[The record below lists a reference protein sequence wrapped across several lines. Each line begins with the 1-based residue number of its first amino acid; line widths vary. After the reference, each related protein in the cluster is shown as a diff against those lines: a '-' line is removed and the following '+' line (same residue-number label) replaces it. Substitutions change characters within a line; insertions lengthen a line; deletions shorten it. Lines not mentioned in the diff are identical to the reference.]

1 MGNTSSHTIDT
12 SASKKRFN
20 NFYEVIDY
28 IATDY
33 ILTLDFQSLSKVS
46 ENPDYCNELII
57 LTSDIIN
64 KHFTELEVRYIA
76 KRMQN
81 GLDADEL
88 VAQKLMFLNKT
99 ELDEMN
105 IQSDANR
112 QTTKKMMCNGIAK
125 FYIKI
130 AHVYAC
136 IMKTVNPVYTYKD
149 KYGATITKTLLE
161 KDSIPKDTPV
171 EISKLNICDDRINAL
186 QQGATHNQTATIRPK
201 MCDMNLDSDGNL
213 KSLVDEPGIPELMN
227 LYNDDYDAETGEF
240 KNMTESTKKQF
251 ADDVKLF
258 YETFTGL
265 EITPDIKQFSD
276 IKLRKYKNRRG
287 CQGDDGVYNTV
298 TELPVSDTLYVQ
310 YANNLNTMINTA
322 AENQSELLAVI
333 DDLFV
338 YSIGD
343 RTKKIRVNPKLTE
356 ERLQKCVEKTR
367 GLIIKLYMQ
376 CETDYVNGIK
386 IYEAIVQ
393 KKIFDTTVNQIKSM
407 QENIDDPVSSPKSIM
422 DKSMLDK
429 CMSTMSGQS
438 MTNMPNMPEK
448 SIPEKSIP
456 EKSRFSVVADL
467 EPTTTISNPAF
478 SNQAITTP
486 PNQQSKT
493 PTIIPPG
500 VLRV

>member
-1 MGNTSSHTIDT
+1 MGN
-12 SASKKRFN
+12 ASFRPKN
-20 NFYEVIDY
+20 NFEEKTREFYEVIDY

-81 GLDADEL
+81 GLDVDEL
-88 VAQKLMFLNKT
+88 VDKKLMFLNKT

-136 IMKTVNPVYTYKD
+136 IMKTVNPVYTYMD
-149 KYGATITKTLLE
+149 KYGVAITKTLFE
-161 KDSIPKDTPV
+161 KDTIPKGTPV
-171 EISKLNICDDRINAL
+171 EISKLNICDDRISAL
-186 QQGATHNQTATIRPK
+186 QQVATNNKTATIQPK

-213 KSLVDEPGIPELMN
+213 KSLVNEPGIPELMN

-240 KNMTESTKKQF
+240 KNMTEATKKQF
-251 ADDVKLF
+251 DNDVKLF

-265 EITPDIKQFSD
+265 EITPDIKQFGD

-287 CQGDDGVYNTV
+287 CQGDDGVYRTV
-298 TELPVSDTLYVQ
+298 TELPVSDSLYVQ

-333 DDLFV
+333 DELFV
-338 YSIGD
+338 YSTRD
-343 RTKKIRVNPKLTE
+343 ETKKTRVNPKLTE

-367 GLIIKLYMQ
+367 GLIIKLYTQ

-386 IYEAIVQ
+386 IYEAIIQ

-407 QENIDDPVSSPKSIM
+407 QENIDEPVSSESTS
-422 DKSMLDK
+422 KSMLDK
-429 CMSTMSGQS
+429 CMSTMQS
-438 MTNMPNMPEK
+438 MPDVSNQQMLDKCMSSISSISMPEQ
-448 SIPEKSIP
+448 SMPEQSK
-456 EKSRFSVVADL
+456 FSMVADL
-467 EPTTTISNPAF
+467 EPTPAF
-478 SNQAITTP
+478 SNPADSITTP
-486 PNQQSKT
+486 TNQ
-493 PTIIPPG
+493 
-500 VLRV
+500 